1 MSDTESTVEVES
13 QEVPKRES
21 QDRKPTSAAVNY
33 SIWPPTERTRNAVVD
48 RLIETLTTP
57 SPLSRRYGT
66 LSADEAGPQARL
78 IEQDAFAAAGGS
90 AATEVGSET
99 GMKILQ
105 IYSKEISKRMLDV
118 VKAKNAA
125 ASAADNGASE
135 TAETGSPAAA
145 VEDDAAAAVPG
156 EEVKSEE
163 VKTEESKTEE
173 SKTEESKTEE
183 ST

>member
-13 QEVPKRES
+13 QDAPKQES
-21 QDRKPTSAAVNY
+21 QDRKPTSAAVKY

-66 LSADEAGPQARL
+66 LSADEADPQARL

-90 AATEVGSET
+90 AATEVSSET

-125 ASAADNGASE
+125 ASAADNGASK

-145 VEDDAAAAVPG
+145 SAAAEDDTAAAVPG
-156 EEVKSEE
+156 EEVK
-163 VKTEESKTEE
+163 
-173 SKTEESKTEE
+173 TEE